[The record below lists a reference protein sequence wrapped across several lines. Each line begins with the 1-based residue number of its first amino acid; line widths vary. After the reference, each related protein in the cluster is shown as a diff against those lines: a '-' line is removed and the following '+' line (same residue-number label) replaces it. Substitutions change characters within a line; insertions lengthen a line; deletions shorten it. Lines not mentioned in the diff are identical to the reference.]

1 MKDIV
6 TRGFFDLESV
16 QNYGAEGIVSSV
28 LKSFSTAIAQGN
40 LEEAKIKGKIEI
52 VLRAI
57 EANENT
63 REDIMKT
70 IRELGKAGQLT
81 PELTQYL
88 FTAYNQ
94 ALIQLPF

>member
-28 LKSFSTAIAQGN
+28 LKSISTAIAQGN

>member
-1 MKDIV
+1 MKDLV
-6 TRGFFDLESV
+6 TRNFFDLESDR
-16 QNYGAEGIVSSV
+16 NAGSNGIVSSV
-28 LKSFSTAIAQGN
+28 LMSISRVFGYHS
-40 LEEAKIKGKIEI
+40 LEEEKIKGQIEI
-52 VLRAI
+52 VIRAI

-88 FTAYNQ
+88 FAAYNQ

>member
-1 MKDIV
+1 MKDLV
-6 TRGFFDLESV
+6 TRGFFGLESV
-16 QNYGAEGIVSSV
+16 RNSGAEGIVSSV
-28 LKSFSTAIAQGN
+28 LKSISTAIAQGN

-52 VLRAI
+52 VLKAI

-88 FTAYNQ
+88 FAAYNQ

>member
-1 MKDIV
+1 MKDLV

-16 QNYGAEGIVSSV
+16 RNSGAEGIVSSV
-28 LKSFSTAIAQGN
+28 LKSISTAIAQGN

-52 VLRAI
+52 ILKAI

-88 FTAYNQ
+88 FAAYNQ

>member
-1 MKDIV
+1 MKDLV

-16 QNYGAEGIVSSV
+16 RNSGAEGIVSSV
-28 LKSFSTAIAQGN
+28 LKSISTAIAQGN
-40 LEEAKIKGKIEI
+40 LEEAKIKGRIEI
-52 VLRAI
+52 VIKAI

>member
-1 MKDIV
+1 MKDLV

-16 QNYGAEGIVSSV
+16 RNSGAEGIVSSV
-28 LKSFSTAIAQGN
+28 LKSISTAIAQGN

-52 VLRAI
+52 VLKAI

-88 FTAYNQ
+88 FAAYNQ

>member
-1 MKDIV
+1 MKDLV

-16 QNYGAEGIVSSV
+16 QNSGAEGIVSSV
-28 LKSFSTAIAQGN
+28 LKSISTAVAQGN

-52 VLRAI
+52 VLKAI

-88 FTAYNQ
+88 FAAYNQ

>member
-1 MKDIV
+1 MKDLV

-16 QNYGAEGIVSSV
+16 QNSGAEGIVSSV
-28 LKSFSTAIAQGN
+28 LKSISTAIAQGN

-52 VLRAI
+52 VLKAI

-88 FTAYNQ
+88 FAAYNQ

>member
-1 MKDIV
+1 MKDLV

-16 QNYGAEGIVSSV
+16 RNSGAEGIVSSV
-28 LKSFSTAIAQGN
+28 LKSVSTAIAQGN
-40 LEEAKIKGKIEI
+40 LEEAKIKGRIEI
-52 VLRAI
+52 VIKAI

>member
-1 MKDIV
+1 MKDLV

-16 QNYGAEGIVSSV
+16 RNSGAEGIVSSV
-28 LKSFSTAIAQGN
+28 LKSVSTAIAQGN

-52 VLRAI
+52 VLKAI

-88 FTAYNQ
+88 FAAYNQ

>member
-1 MKDIV
+1 MKDLV
-6 TRGFFDLESV
+6 TRGFFDLASV
-16 QNYGAEGIVSSV
+16 RNSGAEGIVSSV
-28 LKSFSTAIAQGN
+28 LKSISTAIAQGN
-40 LEEAKIKGKIEI
+40 LEEAKIKGRIEI
-52 VLRAI
+52 VIKAI

-88 FTAYNQ
+88 FAAYNQ

>member
-1 MKDIV
+1 MKDLV

-16 QNYGAEGIVSSV
+16 RNSGAEGIVSSV
-28 LKSFSTAIAQGN
+28 LKSISTAIAQGN

-52 VLRAI
+52 VLKAI

-63 REDIMKT
+63 RKDIMKT

-88 FTAYNQ
+88 FAAYNQ

>member
-16 QNYGAEGIVSSV
+16 QKSGAEGIVSSV
-28 LKSFSTAIAQGN
+28 LKSISTAIAQGN
-40 LEEAKIKGKIEI
+40 LEEGKIKGKIEI

-88 FTAYNQ
+88 FTANNQ